1 MTIRTSD
8 LIKAVGYLTIYWGY
22 LELEVDTLMRFAGS
36 ICPMPQRNGAP
47 ISLNDFMERPFR
59 NRVEYLKRRLL
70 DRCDAV
76 QPYPDLM
83 RQRSSTDRMLSACLD
98 AADERNS
105 IMHSAIYSVTGIGTV
120 KRERTSGSEKPVRP
134 EEICDLA
141 NRVYNLGGR
150 MMDLQVVAHH
160 LMNAPLR

>member
-22 LELEVDTLMRFAGS
+22 LELEVDTLIRFAGP
-36 ICPMPQRNGAP
+36 ICPMPQKNGAS
-47 ISLNDFMERPFR
+47 ISLDDFMERPFR

-76 QPYPDLM
+76 QPYPDLE
-83 RQRSSTDRMLSACLD
+83 RQRKRIDIMLCACLS

-105 IMHSAIYSVTGIGTV
+105 IMHSAIYSLYDRGTV
-120 KRERTSGSEKPVRP
+120 KRERTSGSEKPVNAD
-134 EEICDLA
+134 EICDLA

-150 MMDLQVVAHH
+150 MMDLQVIA
-160 LMNAPLR
+160 LRLTNAPLR